1 MLISYLFLLGA
12 CLGSFITCIATRCAL
27 NQSQLG
33 QRSMCDYC
41 GAEILWRDLIPIYTY
56 LRLHGCC
63 RFCKGRFPAYSFI
76 FECSL
81 AFMLPVTFIQLPL
94 PNFLLIVT
102 FLFYLTF
109 LSVMD
114 FTNRL
119 ISSRLTIGGGILLI
133 TWHYLLLGFPD
144 AIITILFFSLFLF
157 ILCFQQKLGL
167 GDFILLLVIQL
178 TFGVHFCLIVTLSA
192 CISSLIYFLCAKQTR
207 HQAFAFVPHLTLGTY
222 LTIILSFLI

>member
-12 CLGSFITCIATRCAL
+12 CLGSFITCTATRHAL

-41 GAEILWRDLIPIYTY
+41 GVNIPWRDLIPIYAY
-56 LRLHGCC
+56 LRLRGHC
-63 RFCKGRFPAYSFI
+63 RFCKGQFPAYSFI

-81 AFMLPVTFIQLPL
+81 AIMLPLAFTKLSPPLFILVTA
-94 PNFLLIVT
+94 

-119 ISSRLTIGGGILLI
+119 ISSRLTIGGGLI
-133 TWHYLLLGFPD
+133 FIVWHYLLLGLPD
-144 AIITILFFSLFLF
+144 SLLEILLFSLFLF
-157 ILCFQQKLGL
+157 VLCFQQKMGV

-178 TFGVHFCLIVTLSA
+178 TFGIHFCLIVTLCACVSA
-192 CISSLIYFLCAKQTR
+192 LLYFIWANQTR
-207 HQAFAFVPHLTLGTY
+207 YQIFAFVPHLTLGTY
-222 LTIILSFLI
+222 ITFVLSFYM